1 MNRETDE
8 RGHFRDSFLSC
19 LAPKIHKSW
28 DFDAENAR
36 KTKRGCVPGVRCGYH
51 KGLSRPQIAR
61 FLKLQDREL
70 GMSLDRVL
78 QPLVAC
84 LGNPVGGN
92 PTQFV
97 MTRLAREA
105 ELDWRFF
112 TSQVPPELFETA
124 FRGIQALGMSGA
136 AILPPFETSLTPFL
150 DSISPRALALGKVQV
165 VRWESD
171 QWTGDETI
179 STAILRA
186 LTHRI
191 CAQAVSAQVPPDA
204 QNSMDSFTPQSIGVI
219 GSMALANALQLA
231 LFDIP
236 GDYSVLRF
244 DETLKH
250 AKVLS
255 PAIPIDPLSANTL
268 ASANA
273 KAHTERSDLNTLSDP
288 SLPDDTPQRSNFPLE
303 SDLLHRNALDPT
315 QRSDHMLQPESPD
328 PSTHSGEG
336 ELVPKDRPLRALIIE
351 HFDLL
356 SSSSPQA
363 RNRLLKAA
371 NFVEQPFAIFVPPV
385 NGWTESIKDRS
396 RWIEQLE
403 SHGIEW
409 IEEIEV
415 LTHQYAINF
424 EFWSGYEAPLDSIRE
439 SLEEYLQW

>member
-1 MNRETDE
+1 
-8 RGHFRDSFLSC
+8 
-19 LAPKIHKSW
+19 
-28 DFDAENAR
+28 
-36 KTKRGCVPGVRCGYH
+36 
-51 KGLSRPQIAR
+51 
-61 FLKLQDREL
+61 
-70 GMSLDRVL
+70 MSLDRVL

-136 AILPPFETSLTPFL
+136 AILPPFETRLAPFL

-165 VRWESD
+165 VKWESD

-191 CAQAVSAQVPPDA
+191 CAQAVSAQVAPDA
-204 QNSMDSFTPQSIGVI
+204 QNSNDSFTPQSIGVI

-231 LFDIP
+231 LVDIP
-236 GDYSVLRF
+236 GDYTVLRF

-255 PAIPIDPLSANTL
+255 QA
-268 ASANA
+268 ASNELFSGNA
-273 KAHTERSDLNTLSDP
+273 QAHTNPQTHTESTDLTAAPNLTTHSDS
-288 SLPDDTPQRSNFPLE
+288 SLPDSSAPTSNFSLE
-303 SDLLHRNALDPT
+303 SDPVHRNAQDST
-315 QRSDHMLQPESPD
+315 QRVDLMVQPESPEH
-328 PSTHSGEG
+328 SSHSGED
-336 ELVPKDRPLRALIIE
+336 ELVLKDRPLRALIIE
-351 HFDLL
+351 HFDSL
-356 SSSSPQA
+356 SNSSPQA

-371 NFVEQPFAIFVPPV
+371 NFVQQPFAIFVPPA
-385 NGWTESIKDRS
+385 NGWTESNKDRS

-403 SHGIEW
+403 SHGIGW

>member
-1 MNRETDE
+1 
-8 RGHFRDSFLSC
+8 
-19 LAPKIHKSW
+19 
-28 DFDAENAR
+28 
-36 KTKRGCVPGVRCGYH
+36 
-51 KGLSRPQIAR
+51 
-61 FLKLQDREL
+61 
-70 GMSLDRVL
+70 MSLDRVL

-136 AILPPFETSLTPFL
+136 AILPPFEASLEPFL

-165 VRWESD
+165 VKWESD

-191 CAQAVSAQVPPDA
+191 CAQAVSAQVAPDA
-204 QNSMDSFTPQSIGVI
+204 QNSLDSFTPQSIGVI

-231 LFDIP
+231 LVDIP

-255 PAIPIDPLSANTL
+255 QAPSKELFSG
-268 ASANA
+268 NA
-273 KAHTERSDLNTLSDP
+273 QAHTNPQVHTERTDLTAAPNLTTHSDS
-288 SLPDDTPQRSNFPLE
+288 SLPDSSAPTSNFSLE
-303 SDLLHRNALDPT
+303 SDPVHRNAQDSM
-315 QRSDHMLQPESPD
+315 QRADLMVQPESPEH
-328 PSTHSGEG
+328 SSHSGED
-336 ELVPKDRPLRALIIE
+336 ELVLKDRPLRALIIE
-351 HFDLL
+351 HFDSL
-356 SSSSPQA
+356 SNSSPQA

-371 NFVEQPFAIFVPPV
+371 NFVQQPFAIFVPPA
-385 NGWTESIKDRS
+385 NGWTESNKDRS

-403 SHGIEW
+403 SHGIGW

>member
-1 MNRETDE
+1 
-8 RGHFRDSFLSC
+8 
-19 LAPKIHKSW
+19 
-28 DFDAENAR
+28 
-36 KTKRGCVPGVRCGYH
+36 
-51 KGLSRPQIAR
+51 
-61 FLKLQDREL
+61 
-70 GMSLDRVL
+70 MSLDRVL

-112 TSQVPPELFETA
+112 TSQVPPELFDTA
-124 FRGIQALGMSGA
+124 FRGIQALGMSGV
-136 AILPPFETSLTPFL
+136 AILPPFEASLKPFL
-150 DSISPRALALGKVQV
+150 DTISPRALALGKVQV
-165 VRWESD
+165 VKWESD
-171 QWTGDETI
+171 QWIGDETI

-191 CAQAVSAQVPPDA
+191 CAQAVSAQVAPDA
-204 QNSMDSFTPQSIGVI
+204 QNSLDSFTPQSIGVI

-231 LFDIP
+231 LVDIP

-255 PAIPIDPLSANTL
+255 SAPFIEPFSAHPD
-268 ASANA
+268 ASTNPQ
-273 KAHTERSDLNTLSDP
+273 AHTERSDLTTPPNLTTHSDS
-288 SLPDDTPQRSNFPLE
+288 SLPDSLPLRSNFSLE
-303 SDLLHRNALDPT
+303 SDPVHRNAHDST
-315 QRSDHMLQPESPD
+315 QRADHLVQSESPEH
-328 PSTHSGEG
+328 SSHSGED
-336 ELVPKDRPLRALIIE
+336 ELVLKDRPLRALIIE
-351 HFDLL
+351 HFDSL
-356 SSSSPQA
+356 SNSSPQA

-371 NFVEQPFAIFVPPV
+371 NFVQQPFAIFVPPA
-385 NGWTESIKDRS
+385 NGWTESNKDRS

-403 SHGIEW
+403 SHGIGW

>member
-1 MNRETDE
+1 
-8 RGHFRDSFLSC
+8 
-19 LAPKIHKSW
+19 
-28 DFDAENAR
+28 
-36 KTKRGCVPGVRCGYH
+36 
-51 KGLSRPQIAR
+51 
-61 FLKLQDREL
+61 
-70 GMSLDRVL
+70 MSLDRVL

-136 AILPPFETSLTPFL
+136 AILPPFETSLEPFL

-165 VRWESD
+165 VKWESD

-191 CAQAVSAQVPPDA
+191 CAQAVSAQVAPDA
-204 QNSMDSFTPQSIGVI
+204 QNSNDSFTPQSIGVI

-231 LFDIP
+231 LVDIP
-236 GDYSVLRF
+236 GDYTVLRF

-255 PAIPIDPLSANTL
+255 QAASNEPFSAHPQ

-273 KAHTERSDLNTLSDP
+273 QAHTNPQVHTERSDLTTAPNLTTHSDSTLTDSSP
-288 SLPDDTPQRSNFPLE
+288 LRSNFSLE
-303 SDLLHRNALDPT
+303 SDPVHRNAQDST
-315 QRSDHMLQPESPD
+315 QRADHLVQPESPEH
-328 PSTHSGEG
+328 SAHSGED
-336 ELVPKDRPLRALIIE
+336 ELVLKDRPLRALIIE
-351 HFDLL
+351 HFDSL
-356 SSSSPQA
+356 SNSSPQA

-371 NFVEQPFAIFVPPV
+371 NFVQQPFAIFVPPA
-385 NGWTESIKDRS
+385 NGWTESNKDRS

-403 SHGIEW
+403 SHGIGW

>member
-1 MNRETDE
+1 
-8 RGHFRDSFLSC
+8 
-19 LAPKIHKSW
+19 
-28 DFDAENAR
+28 
-36 KTKRGCVPGVRCGYH
+36 
-51 KGLSRPQIAR
+51 
-61 FLKLQDREL
+61 
-70 GMSLDRVL
+70 MSLDRVL

-136 AILPPFETSLTPFL
+136 AILPPFETRLAPFL

-165 VRWESD
+165 VKWESD

-186 LTHRI
+186 LTHQI
-191 CAQAVSAQVPPDA
+191 CAQAVSAQVAPDA
-204 QNSMDSFTPQSIGVI
+204 QNSNDSFTPQSIGVI

-231 LFDIP
+231 LVDIP
-236 GDYSVLRF
+236 GDYTVLRF

-255 PAIPIDPLSANTL
+255 QAPSNELFSG
-268 ASANA
+268 NA
-273 KAHTERSDLNTLSDP
+273 QAHTNPQTHTESTDLTAAPNLTTHSDS
-288 SLPDDTPQRSNFPLE
+288 SLPDSSAPTSNFSLE
-303 SDLLHRNALDPT
+303 SDPVHRNAQDSM
-315 QRSDHMLQPESPD
+315 QRADLMVQPESPEH
-328 PSTHSGEG
+328 SAHSGED
-336 ELVPKDRPLRALIIE
+336 ELVLKDRPLRALIIE
-351 HFDLL
+351 HFDSL
-356 SSSSPQA
+356 SNSSPQA

-371 NFVEQPFAIFVPPV
+371 NFVQQPFAIFVPPA
-385 NGWTESIKDRS
+385 NGWTESNKDRS

-403 SHGIEW
+403 SHGIGW